1 MSSSSSSGSKAPGS
15 AQQPIPLRTAGKKN
29 RVTQPPEPPET
40 TTTTPGLYT
49 SYRKSKSKGV

>member
-29 RVTQPPEPPET
+29 RATQPPDT
-40 TTTTPGLYT
+40 TTTTPSLYT